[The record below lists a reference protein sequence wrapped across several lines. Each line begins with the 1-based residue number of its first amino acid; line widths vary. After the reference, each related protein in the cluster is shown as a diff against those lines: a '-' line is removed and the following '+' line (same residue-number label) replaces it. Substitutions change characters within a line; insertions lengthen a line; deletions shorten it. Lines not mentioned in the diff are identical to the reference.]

1 MVVPGNC
8 FYPMPDFLF
17 VSFLVVH
24 LLSLSLNKI
33 LLLPIKNK
41 NKNLNAFFNA
51 KDFKP
56 VSGP

>member
-1 MVVPGNC
+1 MAVPGKC

-41 NKNLNAFFNA
+41 NLNAFFNA

-56 VSGP
+56 VSSP